1 VDNFNSRIHRL
12 KETKAFN
19 HTEAMNLDETEII
32 FDPAYLDF
40 IKTHIDFIVRLVTV
54 PQLKPQKEK
63 PKPDPE
69 QKSRIVELE
78 TLLAQKDELIAKLE
92 HELKSI
98 RNKESVPT
106 LTDDEQRVAYEKLE
120 AICADQQEKISQL
133 ETDQEDLFL
142 CLADQELEIENLK
155 ERLKGFGEVFDEE
168 EEQ

>member
-12 KETKAFN
+12 KETKAFS
-19 HTEAMNLDETEII
+19 HTEAMNLDEHEII

-40 IKTHIDFIVRLVTV
+40 IKNHIDFIIRLVTV

-63 PKPDPE
+63 TKQDPE
-69 QKSRIVELE
+69 QKSKIAELE
-78 TLLAQKDELIAKLE
+78 ASLAEKDQLIAKLQL
-92 HELKSI
+92 ELETIKV
-98 RNKESVPT
+98 KESEPS
-106 LTDDEQRVAYEKLE
+106 LTGEEQRVAYQELE

-155 ERLKGFGEVFDEE
+155 ERLKGYGEVFDEDE
-168 EEQ
+168 